1 MGFENSKFI
10 SKKFGDSNFGESNF
24 SGGANVGAASGD
36 TDIERNFAWLWED
49 GSYILWESNDL
60 ILLEL

>member
-1 MGFENSKFI
+1 MGFENS
-10 SKKFGDSNFGESNF
+10 NFGSGSFNSSSFGSSAF
-24 SGGANVGAASGD
+24 SGGNSSSGN
-36 TDIERNFAWLWED
+36 TDIEHKDAWLWED